1 MGSRAKRRGRNF
13 ILKILGLTQVL
24 LYVRAKLS
32 EILPESECKILTGI
46 LNKALHASITIC
58 DTIIHGHYNTIG
70 DCLILMFSG
79 CQ

>member
-1 MGSRAKRRGRNF
+1 M
-13 ILKILGLTQVL
+13 
-24 LYVRAKLS
+24 S

-70 DCLILMFSG
+70 DCLTSSLILMFSG